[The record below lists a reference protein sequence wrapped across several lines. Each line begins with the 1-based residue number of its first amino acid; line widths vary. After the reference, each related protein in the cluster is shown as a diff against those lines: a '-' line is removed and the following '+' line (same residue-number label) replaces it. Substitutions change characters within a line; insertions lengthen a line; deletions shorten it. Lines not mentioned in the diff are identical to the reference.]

1 MISSVRFG
9 LIVLSLV
16 VTVGTASAQRP
27 EGGRLGG
34 GMLRGMGAGMLLRS
48 EAVQDELKLTAEQ
61 KEKLA
66 SLAAGRQRDGGGRNP
81 REMSQEERQ
90 EWMAEMREQAEQG
103 EKKMDE
109 ILSDEQRTR
118 LKQIRLQMMG
128 PTAFGDPEFAKELGL
143 SGDQKEKLEQL
154 QGRIRQA
161 RQDGNAGENI
171 RQRFTNAVMDMLS
184 PEQKEKLESL
194 RGKPFDTSA
203 LQFGGRRRN

>member
-1 MISSVRFG
+1 MISSVRIG
-9 LIVLSLV
+9 LIALAVV
-16 VTVGTASAQRP
+16 VTASTASAQRP

-66 SLAAGRQRDGGGRNP
+66 GLAAGRQRDGGGRNL

-90 EWMAEMREQAEQG
+90 EWMAEMREQAEQA

-128 PTAFGDPEFAKELGL
+128 PTAFADPEFAKELGL
-143 SGDQKEKLEQL
+143 SGDQKEKLKQL

-203 LQFGGRRRN
+203 LQLGGRRRN